1 MNVKRTRNSLR
12 TKKINQALKV
22 VDQESR
28 DYVLQSKLEALES
41 DFYESPNRLAEDNS
55 EDDYDFDD
63 EGDGDKNKKKSKN
76 KKRLKSIKKKSKRE
90 SFVARNLNLKKTIKE
105 EGLDNP
111 ELEFPNFVKIKMDG
125 STYPRRKFCSICGN
139 NSNYNCPRCGE
150 KYCSMRC
157 HNIHKEIMCLK
168 FEY

>member
-1 MNVKRTRNSLR
+1 MNAKRTRNSLR
-12 TKKINQALKV
+12 TKRINQALKV

-28 DYVLQSKLEALES
+28 EYVLQSKLEALES

-63 EGDGDKNKKKSKN
+63 EGDDKKKKTRS
-76 KKRLKSIKKKSKRE
+76 KKRVKSLKKKSKRE
-90 SFVARNLNLKKTIKE
+90 SYVARNLNLKKTLKE

-111 ELEFPNFVKIKMDG
+111 ETEYPNFVNIKINT
-125 STYPRRKFCSICGN
+125 SEYPRRKFCSICGN
-139 NSNYNCPRCGE
+139 NSHYNCSRCGE
-150 KYCSMRC
+150 RYCSLRC
-157 HNIHKEIMCLK
+157 HNMHKEIMCLK